1 MRIMATDIVVI
12 RIPREVKE
20 RMKSFNVNWS
30 EEIRKFILER
40 IRSLEL
46 LQALD
51 RIERSAKKRR
61 TRVDSAML
69 IREDR
74 DRR

>member
-1 MRIMATDIVVI
+1 MVV
-12 RIPREVKE
+12 RVPREVKE
-20 RMKSFNVNWS
+20 RMKSFNVNWN

-51 RIERSAKKRR
+51 RIERNAEKRR
-61 TRVDSAML
+61 TRVDSARL

>member
-1 MRIMATDIVVI
+1 
-12 RIPREVKE
+12 
-20 RMKSFNVNWS
+20 MKSFNVNWN

-51 RIERSAKKRR
+51 RIERNAEKRR
-61 TRVDSAML
+61 TRVDSARL